1 MAVVRTSAVV
11 LRRIPFGESSWIVH
25 ALTESEG
32 SMGML
37 ARGARRKGSVL
48 ASGVEPLTLSE
59 IVVSIKP
66 GRDLQ
71 NLMHASPIESHP
83 RLAHDIERQTTALAC
98 AEATLRFLREG
109 GAAPGVFE
117 RLRGALHSLE
127 RGDACPPA
135 LWRYLA
141 GIADELGWGL
151 ALDHC
156 AQCGSEEVAD
166 SLSVSVS
173 AGGFLCRDCARRNHV
188 ASLSA
193 EVARSLRETAQEVPP
208 PPRPREAGCSESV
221 EDILYEHLC
230 RHAGIQP
237 KLEARAL
244 LRTVRT

>member
-25 ALTESEG
+25 ALSESEG
-32 SMGML
+32 SLGML
-37 ARGARRKGSVL
+37 ARGARRKGSPL

-71 NLMHASPIESHP
+71 NLMHASPLESHP
-83 RLAHDIERQTTALAC
+83 RLAHDLERQTTALAC

-117 RLRGALHSLE
+117 RLREALGSLE
-127 RGDACPPA
+127 RGEPCAPA

-156 AQCGSEEVAD
+156 AQCGSEDVER

-173 AGGFLCRDCARRNHV
+173 AGGFLCQDCARANH
-188 ASLSA
+188 APSLSI
-193 EVARSLRETAQEVPP
+193 EVARSLRETASRVPP
-208 PPRPREAGCSESV
+208 APREREAGCSDSV

-237 KLEARAL
+237 RLEARAL
-244 LRTVRT
+244 LRTVRR